1 MAARKKAKKK
11 VTRKRVT
18 KRKVTVRKTVK
29 KKPVRRA
36 APKKAAP
43 KRKPAPR
50 KRAAPKRRSAPA
62 YIHDDDKPTAGLG
75 VVVLLLNALVLPGLG
90 SLIGRKI
97 NAGLVQLILAILG
110 QLFLGSLVHSQLA
123 MGFAGLG
130 ALGII
135 GLVLLAVSWIW
146 GIVSGI
152 LIIRDSF

>member
-36 APKKAAP
+36 APKK
-43 KRKPAPR
+43 
-50 KRAAPKRRSAPA
+50 AAPKRRSAPA